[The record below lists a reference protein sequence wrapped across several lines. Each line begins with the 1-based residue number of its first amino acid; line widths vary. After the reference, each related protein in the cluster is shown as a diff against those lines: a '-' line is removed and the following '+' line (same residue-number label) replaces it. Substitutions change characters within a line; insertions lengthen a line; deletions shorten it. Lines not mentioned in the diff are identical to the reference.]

1 MFPEEFLQ
9 ISLGRFGSGGK
20 IVGEEFEFLAEPP
33 ANNGVIAIQPHRHCF
48 AVSGLFA
55 NVISHQSA
63 QFFRA
68 RWPLPSTT
76 EPDVQIHERALCH
89 HDLARIVCPVPG
101 PELVDREDRGP
112 ENQKMKQRL
121 AEYLHGNLQFTSP
134 ACTRSEKCR
143 RALGLSWA

>member
-1 MFPEEFLQ
+1 MFPKEFLQ

-20 IVGEEFEFLAEPP
+20 IVREEFEFLAETP

-48 AVSGLFA
+48 AVSGLLA

-68 RWPLPSTT
+68 GWPLPCTT
-76 EPDVQIHERALCH
+76 EPNGQILERALCH
-89 HDLARIVCPVPG
+89 HDFAGLVRSVPS

-112 ENQKMKQRL
+112 QK
-121 AEYLHGNLQFTSP
+121 
-134 ACTRSEKCR
+134 
-143 RALGLSWA
+143 